1 MAEAVKNN
9 SRKRR
14 PPTHF
19 YEGYNEDN
27 FEPGNN
33 PPTGTRVMI
42 YVI

>member
-14 PPTHF
+14 PPSHL

-33 PPTGTRVMI
+33 QFFPNRVM
-42 YVI
+42 VFLT